1 MLIFARRF
9 FGFFLVPRGF
19 RHFRREEENKRR
31 SIFSEGDRTSSNS
44 ANRQRR
50 TSATNLEFTIQRNK
64 SKDRKTSLA
73 LHFSQAKRATEKL
86 KRVREMFRVIFVTL
100 CAVG

>member
-31 SIFSEGDRTSSNS
+31 TIFLGSRPNFIEQREPAEG
-44 ANRQRR
+44 
-50 TSATNLEFTIQRNK
+50 NLCDK
-64 SKDRKTSLA
+64 
-73 LHFSQAKRATEKL
+73 
-86 KRVREMFRVIFVTL
+86 FRIYNPKKQI
-100 CAVG
+100 